1 MKYII
6 PCLLLALQ
14 LSAVDA
20 WPSWA
25 NDWGLRIGITTD
37 SSKIDSA
44 ATIPALFDLSQIGS
58 GDAFWT
64 DVDADGDD
72 IVVGLGGTSVDT
84 RVACHVLDF
93 DKAAK
98 TGYVVYAG
106 SDNSTST
113 DVVYY
118 IYASNATATPP
129 AIDAA
134 YGQEAVYSAA
144 GCVVAHHFTGASVTD
159 LDDYTASDVDFETDK
174 NLPLY
179 NIVGKHGYGYEN
191 AVGNEHLKSEPDP
204 TPALPVISSDVCLMM
219 WVYPS
224 DVVGNEQ
231 IMGFQYDYSNG
242 PSIRLSANKPQT
254 RTENTALTSANGI
267 SINNWYQF
275 AVTWDS
281 TNLKFYVDG
290 TEEGTVVKYGAM
302 SPTTNA
308 TYKLLQ
314 VGSYG
319 THSEPYHGRVDTLMI
334 FNVSGTPTAGFV
346 STVYNNQVDNNYYSN
361 VSTSETSPLIGAGGA
376 QDGFL
381 SPVTF
386 D

>member
-1 MKYII
+1 MKYLLIF
-6 PCLLLALQ
+6 LLA
-14 LSAVDA
+14 SATYSDD
-20 WPSWA
+20 WPVWA
-25 NDWGLRIGITTD
+25 ADWSVRVAITTD
-37 SSKIDSA
+37 AGLIDTSNP
-44 ATIPALFDLSQIGS
+44 IPAMFNLSLIPTDNQWWS
-58 GDAFWT
+58 
-64 DVDADGDD
+64 DVDTNGAS
-72 IVVGLGGTSVDT
+72 IRMGLSGASVET
-84 RVACHVLDF
+84 EIACHVLDF
-93 DKAAK
+93 DKTGK
-98 TGYVVYAG
+98 TGFVVYDA
-106 SDNSTST
+106 SNNSTTVNVSYLLYAGNSEAST
-113 DVVYY
+113 PALD
-118 IYASNATATPP
+118 AT
-129 AIDAA
+129 
-134 YGQEAVYSAA
+134 YGQEAVYSAS

-191 AVGNEHLKSEPDP
+191 GVGNEHLKSDPNP

-231 IMGFQYDYSNG
+231 ILGFQYDYSNG
-242 PSIRLSANKPQT
+242 PSMRLTANKPQT
-254 RTENTALTSANGI
+254 RTENTALTSANPV
-267 SINNWYQF
+267 SVNVWYQF
-275 AVTWDS
+275 AITWDS

-290 TEEGTVVKYGAM
+290 TEEGTVTKYGAM

-314 VGSYG
+314 IGSFG
-319 THSEPYHGRVDTLMI
+319 TGSEHYHGRVDTLMI
-334 FNVSGTPTAGFV
+334 FNTSGTPTAGFV